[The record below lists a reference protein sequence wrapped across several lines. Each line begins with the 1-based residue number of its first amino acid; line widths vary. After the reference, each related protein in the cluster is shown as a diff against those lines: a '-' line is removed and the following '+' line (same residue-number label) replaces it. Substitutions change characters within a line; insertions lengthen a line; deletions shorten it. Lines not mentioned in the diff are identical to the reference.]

1 MPTFSESGACVEA
14 DKLAQPEAAGGVS
27 DNESDNG
34 DDGREAY
41 DGDEPTSADGD
52 EGEHPEERQNF
63 AALQDGFDDDA
74 ALQEAMRQSLV
85 SVKYRLLACFG
96 ARAGHQHWCRSRW
109 SLLRPPSRI
118 MCESLSARG
127 HSRVYR
133 LRRANRAC
141 MIESVDKQVVASIS
155 ADEEL
160 LNDASFITDV
170 LKTLQGV
177 DPTDAVRCLI
187 LFAVMAC
194 QPFGD
199 GTDAMQSIQ
208 AVLAALEPSKPV
220 DVAPS
225 VAALAPAA
233 PSTASS
239 QGDSACGPSVFET
252 YHVGKHAGPQVK
264 AEADLKHD
272 AATTVAATGATAA
285 AVAAGI
291 RATQE
296 AAAAAAAAQMRAS
309 QVAAAAAAAA
319 EIAAQIRGNQEA
331 AEAEAA
337 EAEAVA
343 AAAAQI
349 SANETAA
356 MAAAALTHAEAEAD
370 AAKRGQQLR
379 LRVTFKG
386 NIIEVEVAETAS
398 VRDIKVSPSKRF
410 WMISFSPSINN
421 TFRIL
426 KHIFF

>member
-1 MPTFSESGACVEA
+1 
-14 DKLAQPEAAGGVS
+14 
-27 DNESDNG
+27 
-34 DDGREAY
+34 
-41 DGDEPTSADGD
+41 
-52 EGEHPEERQNF
+52 
-63 AALQDGFDDDA
+63 
-74 ALQEAMRQSLV
+74 
-85 SVKYRLLACFG
+85 
-96 ARAGHQHWCRSRW
+96 
-109 SLLRPPSRI
+109 
-118 MCESLSARG
+118 
-127 HSRVYR
+127 
-133 LRRANRAC
+133 

-220 DVAPS
+220 DIASS

-252 YHVGKHAGPQVK
+252 YQVGKHAGPQVK

-272 AATTVAATGATAA
+272 ATTTVAATGATAA

-337 EAEAVA
+337 EAEAVVA

-356 MAAAALTHAEAEAD
+356 MEAAALTTAEAEAD
-370 AAKRGQQLR
+370 AAKRGQQSR
-379 LRVTFKG
+379 FKVTFKG
-386 NIIEVEVAETAS
+386 KIIEVEVAETAS